1 MCHILIFQSDK
12 NKDPTARNIPRETEV
27 TEVTEVIKPADNV
40 LLLFKISSSSQDKT
54 AASTPVEKAA
64 STPVKKAASTPVKK
78 AASTPVVDD
87 KEKTPAGTVLLS
99 SYDYLLY

>member
-1 MCHILIFQSDK
+1 MIFQSDK

-54 AASTPVEKAA
+54 AASTPV
-64 STPVKKAASTPVKK
+64 KKAASTPVKK